1 MPGSRLLNMYGPT
14 EAAVCAT
21 VEEVAPG
28 KEITIGRPLSN
39 CRVYLL
45 DEERNPVMPTAE
57 GELYLAGEGISEGYI
72 GREDLTEAAFYPD
85 IYFPQQR
92 MYKTGD
98 LGRLRADGRV
108 VFLGRRDGQVK
119 INGQRVE
126 LSEIANAMLESGAAA
141 RAAVIPVEN
150 RTGRRS

>member
-1 MPGSRLLNMYGPT
+1 M
-14 EAAVCAT
+14 
-21 VEEVAPG
+21 
-28 KEITIGRPLSN
+28 
-39 CRVYLL
+39 
-45 DEERNPVMPTAE
+45 MPTAE

-141 RAAVIPVEN
+141 
-150 RTGRRS
+150 GRR

>member
-1 MPGSRLLNMYGPT
+1 
-14 EAAVCAT
+14 
-21 VEEVAPG
+21 
-28 KEITIGRPLSN
+28 
-39 CRVYLL
+39 
-45 DEERNPVMPTAE
+45 MPTAE

-141 RAAVIPVEN
+141 RAAVIPVEKPDGAPVAAWLPAGLYGAFLFLPAGKPSYN
-150 RTGRRS
+150 R